1 MGFVPDLALAASV
14 LATKLHVPRAQPG
27 FLPRPRLTARLD
39 EGLARGVTLVCAP
52 AGSGKSSLVAA
63 WARASAVPVAWVSLD
78 PGDSDPARFWRH
90 VVAAL
95 DIASPGSSGP
105 AMSLLSVS
113 TPPPSAELVSVL
125 INELAGRDGEV
136 VLVLDDYH
144 VIDSAALHASL
155 VFLLDHLPPALR
167 IVLASRSD
175 PPLPLARLRARGQL
189 AEVRAADLRFTV
201 AEAVLLLDL
210 PDRAVATLTA
220 RTEGWAA
227 GLRLAELSLRG
238 QPDAARFI
246 ADFSGSNR
254 YVLDYLTEEVLD
266 RQDPDTRAFLLETS
280 VLDRLSGDLCDA
292 VTGASCDGQRM
303 LEHIERAG
311 LFLIPLDEERGWWR
325 YHHLFADLLRARL
338 RAERPDRVAELH
350 RAAAAWCDA
359 HDLADEA
366 IAHALAAGDVNDAAV
381 LVERHFDTAY
391 MTGERATIQRWLD
404 AIPAPL
410 TQNRPRLRL
419 AHALAALVYGD
430 VEAAEKFL
438 GADSPDV
445 ADTGFVPSAGAP
457 ASMLVN
463 IPAGFAI
470 GRAWLS
476 YLRGEPERM
485 AGQAALARTL
495 LHDGES
501 MLESVY
507 QLNLALADWLRGTL
521 PPAEEGFTG
530 LVARW
535 RSSGESSLAARCCR
549 FLGQIQRDQG
559 RLDDAFATYAQLV
572 AIAEDPAQ
580 PRLPV
585 AGYGYAGLAEVA
597 YQRNELTDA
606 LGYVTEGIARCR
618 LLSEREPLA
627 SGLVTLAWIRQA
639 EGDQAGAVAAVE
651 EAERVAPSPAV
662 ADLLN
667 PIPAQHARILLAQG
681 DVAFAA
687 RWAARRGLSADD
699 PVNYLREQEYLV
711 LARLLIAQDRPD
723 RALAVLD
730 RLLSLAEDQNRTGN
744 LIEVLAV
751 RSRALAAHG
760 DRAAAKAALARALEL
775 ARPRGY
781 VRVLAD
787 EGVLGAGDSAG
798 AADPAGGGGAGLP
811 GGAGLL
817 DPLTARELEVLALL
831 AAGVP
836 NRGIAG
842 QLYVTLDTVK
852 KHVTHVLAKLGA
864 ANRTEA
870 VARARQLGLIT

>member
-1 MGFVPDLALAASV
+1 MGLVPDLALAASV

-27 FLPRPRLTARLD
+27 FVPRPRLTARLD

-63 WARASAVPVAWVSLD
+63 WARSSAVPVAWVSLD

-95 DIASPGSSGP
+95 DIASPGVTGP
-105 AMSLLSVS
+105 AASLLSVS
-113 TPPPSAELVSVL
+113 TPPPPAELVSVL
-125 INELAGRDGEV
+125 INELAGRDGEL

-155 VFLLDHLPPALR
+155 VFLLDHLPQALR
-167 IVLASRSD
+167 IVLAGRSD

-201 AEAVLLLDL
+201 AEASLLLDV
-210 PDRAVATLTA
+210 PGEAVATLTA

-238 QPDAARFI
+238 QPDATRFL

-266 RQDPDTRAFLLETS
+266 RQDPDIRAFLLETS

-292 VTGASCDGQRM
+292 VTGSVAGAASGGQRM
-303 LEHIERAG
+303 LERIERAG

-325 YHHLFADLLRARL
+325 YHHLFAGLLRARL
-338 RAERPDRVAELH
+338 QAERPDRVTELH

-359 HDLADEA
+359 QDLADEA

-404 AIPAPL
+404 AIPAAL
-410 TQNRPRLRL
+410 TRTRPRLRL

-430 VEAAEKFL
+430 VEGAEEFL

-445 ADTGFVPSAGAP
+445 TDAVFVPSAGEP

-463 IPAGFAI
+463 VPAGFAI

-485 AGQAALARTL
+485 AGHAALARTL
-495 LHDGES
+495 LRDGEA

-507 QLNLALADWLRGTL
+507 QLNLALADWLRGKL
-521 PPAEEGFTG
+521 PPAEAGFTE

-535 RSSGESSLAARCCR
+535 QSFGESSLAARCCR
-549 FLGQIQRDQG
+549 FLGQIQRDEG
-559 RLDDAFATYAQLV
+559 RLDDAFATYSRLV

-585 AGYGYAGLAEVA
+585 AGYGYAGMAEVA
-597 YQRNELTDA
+597 YQRNQLTEA
-606 LGYVTEGIARCR
+606 LGYATEGIARCR

-627 SGLVTLAWIRQA
+627 SALVTLAWIRQA
-639 EGDQAGAVAAVE
+639 EGDHAGAVAAVE

-667 PIPAQHARILLAQG
+667 PIPAQHARMLLAQG
-681 DVAFAA
+681 DVAFAE

-699 PVNYLREQEYLV
+699 PVDYLREQEYLV
-711 LARLLIAQDRPD
+711 LARLLIAQARPD
-723 RALAVLD
+723 LALAVLD
-730 RLLSLAEDQNRTGN
+730 RLLSLAEDQNRTGS
-744 LIEVLAV
+744 LIEVLVV

-760 DRAAAKAALARALEL
+760 DRAAAKAALARAIEL

-781 VRVLAD
+781 VRMLAD
-787 EGVLGAGDSAG
+787 EGVLGGDG
-798 AADPAGGGGAGLP
+798 PAAAGAGLV
-811 GGAGLL
+811 

-831 AAGVP
+831 AGGVP
-836 NRGIAG
+836 NQGIADR
-842 QLYVTLDTVK
+842 LYVTLDTVK

-870 VARARQLGLIT
+870 VARARQLGLLS